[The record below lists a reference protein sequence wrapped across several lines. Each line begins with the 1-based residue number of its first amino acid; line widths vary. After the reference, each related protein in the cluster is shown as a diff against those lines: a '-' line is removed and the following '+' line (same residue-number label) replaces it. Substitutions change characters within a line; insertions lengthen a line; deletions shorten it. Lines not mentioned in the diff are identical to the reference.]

1 MGERM
6 HARFSYLDK
15 RSNKYTRSV
24 CRFLSSACTKV
35 AIKMPL
41 IHKHSIL
48 FETDPEFLYQEVH
61 VVYQSEILGENKE
74 QI

>member
-1 MGERM
+1 M
-6 HARFSYLDK
+6 
-15 RSNKYTRSV
+15 
-24 CRFLSSACTKV
+24 KV

-41 IHKHSIL
+41 IHKYSIL

-74 QI
+74 QK